1 MALKLN
7 EIETVEDLE
16 EMLDGRYVLKNDC
29 QKKQDEHYKKIEQI
43 QLDTAKIGA
52 KLNLIAIILG
62 AIGTS
67 IIAAVVKIIFGG

>member
-1 MALKLN
+1 MSLKLD

-16 EMLDGRYVLKNDC
+16 EMLDGRYVLKTDC
-29 QKKQDEHYKKIEQI
+29 QNKQDVQYKKIEQI
-43 QLDTAKIGA
+43 QLDTAKIGT

-62 AIGTS
+62 AIGTA